1 MSDALSKAEA
11 VHRAALRLAEASADL
26 ERRAMD
32 LCGAARATGTETEAQ
47 TGAQTGAQTEALAA
61 VVAAEHSARRAMI
74 AVTMTLHE
82 ATRAR

>member
-47 TGAQTGAQTEALAA
+47 TGAQTDALAA

-74 AVTMTLHE
+74 AVTVTLHE